1 MVRLLVYAR
10 PELTDRPPG
19 ATGGLSAPGAA
30 GDLSASAF
38 LLLEGSWPEDPPPA
52 AYCSLSSARFGWS
65 DLGWPGSSASEPPE
79 IRGSGGSLRS
89 TPATRSQDLELLSLD
104 DAIDGH
110 FDWIDQQATDLAEL
124 LGGADP
130 LLSDRAGPPDRISP
144 AFLNA
149 LALRYYLVKL
159 IRPLAY
165 LTEVQPLRP
174 GDHLE
179 LVAAAGR
186 DADYAEVL
194 SQFCRAAGV
203 HYRVRWV
210 EGSTPPAGSFP
221 ANRLWR
227 RCLARLSGYF
237 QPPLEPALAAK
248 QPVAPRV
255 VLCGNP
261 RLLDPVC
268 RELLA
273 RGCRLWWLCDRF
285 AVRLSLRWRAAGVR
299 QLTCN
304 ASLGRDGE
312 KGTGTFCAQHPSGRS
327 GKRFLSPFRLECR
340 GVNLAGPVHRWLAER
355 LATCGPHQTRLVEQ
369 IDAGFRRVRPDALVL
384 DEDATPLARAAV
396 AVGRRYGAGS
406 FVVQHGVPYCRFGFS
421 PPVADRVL
429 VWGESSRQR
438 LIEWGVPAEQIRLTG
453 SPQHDDLCQEL
464 QRLHYGALL
473 MGRRGRPQCATAS
486 SEAVPGVELIPKP
499 LTPGPS
505 PRKRGE
511 GRTFWDRLV
520 TRLHGLA
527 GGKLWHTEEIGRTRI
542 LLLTTVPPRDDRPDA
557 VALHLTGR
565 TYARM
570 LRTAFAA
577 VAGIDG
583 AELVVKLHPRSGDD
597 PTVRALQAEFR
608 SLRTRMIRR
617 GRLEEWLAG
626 VSCVLSCGSS
636 AGVEATLAGVPVIEL
651 APPGASGFLPHEPWG
666 LAGTARNEAE
676 LRELLAQLAA
686 DGWRARPGPEPN
698 VFGGLDRPAAARIA
712 DEVLAP
718 RAQSDR
724 TTTHTRR
731 ATRAETDRQAL
742 PAGYC

>member
-10 PELTDRPPG
+10 PELIDRSPPG
-19 ATGGLSAPGAA
+19 ATGGGHHAKRW
-30 GDLSASAF
+30 SASAF

-52 AYCSLSSARFGWS
+52 AYCSLSSSRFGWS
-65 DLGWPGSSASEPPE
+65 NLGWPGSSASEPPG

-89 TPATRSQDLELLSLD
+89 TPAIPCQRPELLSLD
-104 DAIDGH
+104 DAIDGR
-110 FDWIDQQATDLAEL
+110 FDWIDRQAADLAEL

-144 AFLNA
+144 AYLNA

-165 LTEVQPLRP
+165 LTEVQPLCP

-210 EGSTPPAGSFP
+210 EGSRPPAGSFP

-227 RCLARLSGYF
+227 RCVARLSGYF
-237 QPPLEPALAAK
+237 QPPLEPAMAAK

-268 RELLA
+268 CELLA

-285 AVRLSLRWRAAGVR
+285 AVRLWLRWRAAGVR

-304 ASLGRDGE
+304 ASLGRE
-312 KGTGTFCAQHPSGRS
+312 NRLTLHVPE
-327 GKRFLSPFRLECR
+327 RLECQ
-340 GVNLAGPVHRWLAER
+340 GVNLAGPVRRWLAER
-355 LATCGPHQTRLVEQ
+355 LATCGPHQTRLIEQ
-369 IDAGFRRVRPDALVL
+369 IDADFRRVRPDALVL

-438 LIEWGVPAEQIRLTG
+438 LVEWGVPAERIRLTG
-453 SPQHDDLCQEL
+453 SPQNDRLRQEL
-464 QRLHYGALL
+464 QRLHYRGLL
-473 MGRRGRPQCATAS
+473 VGRPARPQCATAS
-486 SEAVPGVELIPKP
+486 SEAVPGVELVPKP
-499 LTPGPS
+499 LTPGYPLGAS

-527 GGKLWHTEEIGRTRI
+527 GGKPWHTEEVGRTRI

-565 TYARM
+565 SYARM
-570 LRTAFAA
+570 LRAAFAA

-597 PTVRALQAEFR
+597 PVVPALQAEFR
-608 SLRTRMIRR
+608 SVRTRLVRR

-636 AGVEATLAGVPVIEL
+636 AGVEATLAGVPVIQL
-651 APPGASGFLPHEPWG
+651 APAGASGFLPHDRWG
-666 LAGTARNEAE
+666 LAGTAGNEAE

-686 DGWRARPGPEPN
+686 DGWRARLEPDPN
-698 VFGGLDRPAAARIA
+698 VFGGLDRSAAARIA
-712 DEVLAP
+712 DEVLAT
-718 RAQSDR
+718 RAQPDR
-724 TTTHTRR
+724 TSTHRRR
-731 ATRAETDRQAL
+731 ATPAEADRQAL
-742 PAGYC
+742 PAGYY